1 MLAGG
6 DLLAGDLLDRRIK
19 AGTVSPAR
27 SPRRPQ
33 ASGADLK

>member
-27 SPRRPQ
+27 SLAARRRV
-33 ASGADLK
+33 ALI

>member
-6 DLLAGDLLDRRIK
+6 DLLAGLLDRRIK

-27 SPRRPQ
+27 SLAARRRV
-33 ASGADLK
+33 ALI